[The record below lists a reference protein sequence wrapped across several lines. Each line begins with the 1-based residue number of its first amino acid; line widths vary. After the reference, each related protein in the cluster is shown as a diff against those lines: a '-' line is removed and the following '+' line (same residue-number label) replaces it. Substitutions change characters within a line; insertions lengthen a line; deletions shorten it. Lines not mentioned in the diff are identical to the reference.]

1 MLDVIDRFGIGD
13 LPADKDTDEVRN
25 MKNYLQTVN
34 DQMQVTISD
43 FVRRNTN
50 DQIHRKFAECL
61 TTITEF
67 RPDPSSPD
75 STVFQMAGYAKSVSW
90 LIARVFPNIIINNV
104 AYGNVKVP
112 ACWNLSE
119 QHQQD
124 IRAQAR
130 DHYGPLSKYYDDSQ
144 IKALLEVF
152 QFEGRQLWAIA
163 DDTMYIAPVNTSEGI
178 VQSVFDDKMVKY
190 LFKFYILNAFINMM
204 ELVDREEFYDDKM
217 ERPTIL
223 Y

>member
-1 MLDVIDRFGIGD
+1 MQLLKRLMRNIQRLRDRLSSVNNTETAVLPQQFINSMLDVIDRFGIGD

-152 QFEGRQLWAIA
+152 QFEGRQ
-163 DDTMYIAPVNTSEGI
+163 I
-178 VQSVFDDKMVKY
+178 VLLLTIQC
-190 LFKFYILNAFINMM
+190 ILH
-204 ELVDREEFYDDKM
+204 LLT
-217 ERPTIL
+217 RPKE
-223 Y
+223 